1 MEPTVNY
8 DLLGVERDAQTI
20 RLLQVVP
27 ATLMVYDYVL
37 SWDDEVEYIWKKR
50 FSIISVI
57 YLIFRYFGILYI
69 LFSMAEFIANENS
82 TNKFFTHDFPAV
94 DMWFSCLAYWFVQI
108 ILVLRL
114 YVLYSGSRK
123 VLLAAVSGLAAEA
136 IVMIVC
142 VALLTISADEI
153 LLNLGFKVSAFPDVA
168 LKIYVNYSAM
178 IACEC
183 LLFSLAFAAAVRR
196 HREKLGPLP
205 ANWNGVKRLKDILI
219 EGNVL
224 YFLVIMLYSIVYLV
238 ISLTLPVE
246 WLLGILSLG
255 ASFTILIGC
264 RLILHVRSAASQL
277 RISSYV
283 TDEDGPASSW
293 PSIAFSYTTGSCTSC

>member
-1 MEPTVNY
+1 MSFPIKT
-8 DLLGVERDAQTI
+8 
-20 RLLQVVP
+20 
-27 ATLMVYDYVL
+27 
-37 SWDDEVEYIWKKR
+37 
-50 FSIISVI
+50 
-57 YLIFRYFGILYI
+57 
-69 LFSMAEFIANENS
+69 NS
-82 TNKFFTHDFPAV
+82 FTHDFPAV

-183 LLFSLAFAAAVRR
+183 LLFSLAFAAAVGRY
-196 HREKLGPLP
+196 REKLGPLP

-224 YFLVIMLYSIVYLV
+224 YFLV
-238 ISLTLPVE
+238 
-246 WLLGILSLG
+246 
-255 ASFTILIGC
+255 
-264 RLILHVRSAASQL
+264 
-277 RISSYV
+277 YV
-283 TDEDGPASSW
+283 TSNAISGEVRK
-293 PSIAFSYTTGSCTSC
+293 